1 MLHLTAGRVAGL
13 LSRRG
18 VAAFSYSSVRVA
30 SHGYEEADMSV
41 PRVRKSDEDTEDLD
55 EDVYCKNKVQKQ
67 NKTKSWGKTKICC
80 SLYPLYYGKGSSF
93 VYPPHPPTLDDEWQ
107 AMQVKRMLDMRVNPV
122 EGFSAKWDYEKGQW
136 K

>member
-30 SHGYEEADMSV
+30 SHGYGDIKCPFKEQ
-41 PRVRKSDEDTEDLD
+41 
-55 EDVYCKNKVQKQ
+55 NKINKL